1 MNRALCRQLRIW
13 AVMLLVT
20 GCVTTVSAQQHL
32 SRSTAASGCVAA
44 SDGSHRILGTIG
56 QSAIGT
62 AKNSTQA
69 GFFGFWY
76 NHSNTT
82 VDVKTV
88 QHAPSADFELIGMYP
103 QPTRNHITCVVRLPG
118 RGSVQFAVYGI
129 LGNVIQHGSMRMW
142 NAGTYRLQLT
152 LPPLPS
158 GIYLLQTRW
167 NSQTRTQRL
176 TVLH

>member
-88 QHAPSADFELIGMYP
+88 QHAPSADFELLGMYP
-103 QPTRNHITCVVRLPG
+103 QPIRNHLTCIVRLPES
-118 RGSVQFAVYGI
+118 GSVHLTVYGL
-129 LGNVIQHGSMRMW
+129 LGQCMQRRSMLLQE
-142 NAGTYRLQLT
+142 AGTYRLQLS

-158 GIYLLQTRW
+158 GIYLLHAKW
-167 NSQTRTQRL
+167 NGQRRTQKL